1 MRLGSFLGPGDLVCL
16 QGELGAGKTTLVQ
29 GMAQGWGSLDPVS
42 SPTFVLV
49 NEYRRSDGCRL
60 FHMDAYRLASGAE
73 AAELDIDWMLAEG
86 ALVVEWPE
94 RVPGILPEQALTVGF
109 EYIAE
114 EHRQM
119 RFNARG
125 ARYDRVIAQLQ
136 RTMFGVA

>member
-1 MRLGSFLGPGDLVCL
+1 MRLGGVLDPGDLVCL

-49 NEYRRSDGCRL
+49 NEYRRLDGSRL
-60 FHMDAYRLASGAE
+60 FHMDAYRLESGAE
-73 AAELDIDWMLAEG
+73 AAALDLDWMLSEG
-86 ALVVEWPE
+86 ALVIEWPE
-94 RVPGILPEQALTVGF
+94 RIQSVLPEHAMKISLEPV
-109 EYIAE
+109 AE

-125 ARYDRVIAQLQ
+125 ARYDRMLAALQ
-136 RTMFGVA
+136 RVMFGVA